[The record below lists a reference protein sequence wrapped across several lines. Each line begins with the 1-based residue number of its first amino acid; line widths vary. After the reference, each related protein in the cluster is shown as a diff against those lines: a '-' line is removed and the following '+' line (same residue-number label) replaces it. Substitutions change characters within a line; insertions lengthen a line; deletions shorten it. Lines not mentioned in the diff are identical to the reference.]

1 MKQLIFTMYLWACK
15 DKEKFIITN
24 AFMMF
29 TLLQICKGESLSI
42 LCKDIVKN
50 NLYNF
55 CKDHKLGR
63 KDSLHNAFTE
73 SSHQL

>member
-1 MKQLIFTMYLWACK
+1 MKKLIFTMYLWACK

-29 TLLQICKGESLSI
+29 TLLCKGESLSI
-42 LCKDIVKN
+42 LCKDIVKK

-55 CKDHKLGR
+55 RKDHKLGR

-73 SSHQL
+73 SSRQL